1 MKWLWFI
8 ESHFTQLLGYIYLC
22 ASWASKIQLILDTVY
37 PDTLSKVKNNILLI
51 TVQKDGSFVR
61 MLEYLHQTTVNY
73 S

>member
-8 ESHFTQLLGYIYLC
+8 ESHFTQLLGYIYLR

-61 MLEYLHQTTVNY
+61 MLEYLYQTTINH

>member
-1 MKWLWFI
+1 M
-8 ESHFTQLLGYIYLC
+8 G